1 MKKPVIIGLNDA
13 EREAIKKRV
22 SDNNL
27 DDHSKEAVLNIID
40 FTIELQRQ
48 LKEAKISMGMLRKMF
63 GSDSEVLKK
72 LLQTY

>member
-1 MKKPVIIGLNDA
+1 MKKPVIIGLNAA